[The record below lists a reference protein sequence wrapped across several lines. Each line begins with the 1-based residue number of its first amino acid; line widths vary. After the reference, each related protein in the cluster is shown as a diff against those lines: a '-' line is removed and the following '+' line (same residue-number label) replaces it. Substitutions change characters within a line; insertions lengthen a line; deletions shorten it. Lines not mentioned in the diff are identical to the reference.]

1 MSLID
6 DMDVADGSIHTLS
19 GCGSDEVAFFM
30 ETRMTCE
37 SSSHDDIH
45 WFSSCKVS
53 EPFLMS
59 DNDVDDDFNTEHG
72 FFGTVFERN
81 VSFSKSDQ
89 DSNDYVYFSITST
102 KGPRI
107 RLYSL

>member
-1 MSLID
+1 MSLIY
-6 DMDVADGSIHTLS
+6 DMDVACGSIHTLS
-19 GCGSDEVAFFM
+19 GCGRNVETVLMGIREVSEA
-30 ETRMTCE
+30 TARHE
-37 SSSHDDIH
+37 SY

-72 FFGTVFERN
+72 FFGTVLERD

-89 DSNDYVYFSITST
+89 ESGDYVYFSITST
-102 KGPRI
+102 KGPKI